1 MATIIEIAFM
11 NIVTDFIM
19 TSSSRGSSERHE
31 ARKATRKC
39 KATGEDGKG
48 QER

>member
-1 MATIIEIAFM
+1 MATIIEVAFM

-19 TSSSRGSSERHE
+19 TSSRGSSERHE

-39 KATGEDGKG
+39 KAT
-48 QER
+48 